1 MCLKPRL
8 EAGLSMGGVE
18 VGIQGEIAESVEDED
33 EGRVG
38 TQGEID
44 GVLLVREETGRLQRR
59 IVG

>member
-1 MCLKPRL
+1 
-8 EAGLSMGGVE
+8 MGGGE